1 MGFSGPITAI
11 GSVKHGPT
19 PRTGA
24 DPKCVIVQIRTPTTK
39 GEFLDMEIAETAA
52 ADLANKLVECLD
64 GPHQSGQ
71 SLEADLEE

>member
-1 MGFSGPITAI
+1 M
-11 GSVKHGPT
+11 
-19 PRTGA
+19 
-24 DPKCVIVQIRTPTTK
+24 IVQIRTPTTK